1 MYLGINAFYPI
12 RKKVAEIIL
21 PPEIGFLPPD
31 PPAKISMIFTLLGK
45 KVAAIILPPEIEFLP
60 PDPADLFLNL
70 MLQESCGNCICRRY
84 RRK

>member
-1 MYLGINAFYPI
+1 MYLGITDFYKI

-45 KVAAIILPPEIEFLP
+45 KVAEIILPPEIGFLP
-60 PDPADLFLNL
+60 PDPPAKISMISILL
-70 MLQESCGNCICRRY
+70 E
-84 RRK
+84 